1 MPKLKRP
8 VAQYVLALDDRTKC
22 PLKGRFLQKSLIK
35 TRGAM
40 HGTPWSGLANPDDL
54 AKHKMSTPAP
64 SGAFLV

>member
-54 AKHKMSTPAP
+54 AKHKASTPALAR
-64 SGAFLV
+64 AFLV